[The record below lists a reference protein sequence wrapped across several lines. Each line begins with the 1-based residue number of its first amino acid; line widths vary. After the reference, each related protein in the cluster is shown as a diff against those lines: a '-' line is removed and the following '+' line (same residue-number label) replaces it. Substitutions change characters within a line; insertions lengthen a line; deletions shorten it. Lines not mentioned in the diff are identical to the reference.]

1 MYPGQDPLF
10 EGGLCRDGKKKKKG
24 QTYCMQGRQKAG
36 SSPAVRVCQ
45 ELCEETRIVA
55 TLLELRQTLA
65 LAELWG
71 ENLKE
76 CQVDQIHMKG
86 SEVFCSH
93 ESSEHQMYPETGG
106 EGRGHQASGIPD
118 LCAGLW
124 QLPGCYVT

>member
-10 EGGLCRDGKKKKKG
+10 EGGLCRDGKKKKKVKLIVCKEDRKLG
-24 QTYCMQGRQKAG
+24 
-36 SSPAVRVCQ
+36 PAVRVCQ